1 MCVEVTKKAEY
12 AISAL
17 VELALHP
24 DEYISSKE
32 IAKRQNI
39 PPNFLPQ
46 IIATLG
52 SRGWVEGVRGP
63 GGGVKLL
70 TSPSQITVREV
81 VELIEGPVAI
91 TRCLMREGGC
101 SQLGRCPLH
110 SIWAQ
115 AQEALLKVLGDT
127 TMRDVVDSHNALQR
141 QTNAELAYRAR

>member
-1 MCVEVTKKAEY
+1 MEVTKKAEY

-17 VELALHP
+17 VELALNSG
-24 DEYISSKE
+24 EYISSKE

-46 IIATLG
+46 IMATLG

-70 TSPSQITVREV
+70 VSPNQITVKEV

-110 SIWAQ
+110 NIWAK
-115 AQEALLKVLGDT
+115 AQEALLAVLGDT
-127 TMRDVVDSHNALQR
+127 TLKDVVESHQALQR
-141 QTNAELAYRAR
+141 QANAEMSLDTAR

>member
-1 MCVEVTKKAEY
+1 MEVTKKSEY

-24 DEYISSKE
+24 DEYISSRE
-32 IAKRQNI
+32 IARRQNI

-101 SQLGRCPLH
+101 AQLGRCPLH

-127 TMRDVVDSHNALQR
+127 TLRDVVNSHNALQR
-141 QTNAELAYRAR
+141 QANAELAYPRAR